1 MSTRKSLFV
10 YYSYT
15 GNLESLIPLFKEHLN
30 IDTLK
35 LDTVIPY
42 SEEEEK
48 FWERYHDEIDN
59 LLTPNYKAFDEDLSM
74 YNTIFLAFPNWSNT
88 FPPVVRTFL
97 SNNTFENKK
106 IIPII
111 THCRNGE
118 VDIVDQIKVYTIGSE
133 TTKAL
138 VFLNANLTETELNLF
153 LEEVKYNL

>member
-1 MSTRKSLFV
+1 MNNQKSLFV

-15 GNLESLIPLFKEHLN
+15 GNLESLIPLFTEHLN
-30 IDTLK
+30 INVLK

-42 SEEEEK
+42 SKEKDK

-59 LLTPNYKAFDEDLSM
+59 LLTPDCKEFYEDLSV

-97 SNNTFENKK
+97 SKNTFENKK

-118 VDIVDQIKVYTIGSE
+118 VDIVNQIKVYTKGSD

-138 VFLNANLTETELNLF
+138 VFLEANLSETEFNSF
-153 LEEVKYNL
+153 LEEVKYN

>member
-1 MSTRKSLFV
+1 MKNQKSLFV

-30 IDTLK
+30 INAMK

-42 SEEEEK
+42 SKEEDK

-59 LLTPNYKAFDEDLSM
+59 LLTPDYKEFDEDLSM

-88 FPPVVRTFL
+88 FPPAVRTFL
-97 SNNTFENKK
+97 SKQTFKNKK

-118 VDIVDQIKVYTIGSE
+118 VDIVDQIKVYTKGSE

-138 VFLNANLTETELNLF
+138 VFLNADLTKTELNDF
-153 LEEVKYNL
+153 LREIKYV